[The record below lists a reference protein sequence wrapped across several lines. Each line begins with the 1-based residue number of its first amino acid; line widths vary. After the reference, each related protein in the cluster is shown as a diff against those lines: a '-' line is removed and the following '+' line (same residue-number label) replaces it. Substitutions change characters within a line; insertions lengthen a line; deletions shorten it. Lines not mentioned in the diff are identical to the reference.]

1 MKFLLDTNICIY
13 LIREKPEQVLKQ
25 VTSRSPED
33 LALSSITVA
42 ELEYGVAKSAHS
54 AKNAAA
60 LENFL
65 RAFHVLDFDSA
76 AAGVYGKVRASL
88 ERSGHPI
95 GPLDT
100 LIGAHALSLGLA
112 LVTNNP
118 REFTRIEGLKIQN
131 WAK

>member
-13 LIREKPEQVLKQ
+13 LIREKSPQVLKQ

-42 ELEYGVAKSAHS
+42 ELEYGVAKSAQS
-54 AKNAAA
+54 AKNAVA
-60 LENFL
+60 LEGFL
-65 RAFHVLDFDSA
+65 RPFRVLDFGSV
-76 AAGVYGKVRASL
+76 AAGAYGHVRAKL
-88 ERSGHPI
+88 ERLGNPI

-100 LIGAHALSLGLA
+100 LIGAHALSLGLT

-118 REFTRIEGLKIQN
+118 REFARIEGLKIQN